1 MTNNLTPMHLSLLEL
16 TSLTPTVSVCMR
28 LCTCTPPTTYLKTK
42 RKKGMSTD
50 KR

>member
-28 LCTCTPPTTYLKTK
+28 LCTCTPPYYILKDEAK
-42 RKKGMSTD
+42 EGHVH
-50 KR
+50 